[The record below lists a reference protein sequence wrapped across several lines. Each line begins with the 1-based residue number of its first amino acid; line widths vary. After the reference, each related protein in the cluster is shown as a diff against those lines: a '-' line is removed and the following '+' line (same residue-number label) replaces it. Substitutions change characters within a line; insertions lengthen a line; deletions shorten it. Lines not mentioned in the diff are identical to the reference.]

1 MTASISIDGTQ
12 GHADLAV
19 KPGKENRSAAAA
31 CREDAAAA
39 SEPSGEAA
47 PAAAVHA
54 AAERSAAAAPAI
66 DISTEPHNEEAF
78 DPAQALK
85 TLPHLPGCYRY
96 FDEQDQCLYV
106 GKARDLKKRVSSY
119 FRKTG
124 LSPRIALMV
133 SQIARLE
140 TTVTR
145 SEAEAL
151 LLENNLIKTLAPRYN
166 IRLRDDASYPY
177 IRIGAEPFPRLSY
190 YRGGVDKK
198 SRFFGPYPNSGA
210 ARASIETLQRAFGL
224 RTCEEAVFKNRTR
237 PCLLGQIG
245 RCSAPCCARI
255 TAEAY
260 AADVEAASDFLLGKS
275 RSVVEAMEREMWAAS
290 EAWRFEDAAKLR
302 DRIAAL
308 TQLQHRQ
315 AVETTGGDVDAD
327 IIACAVDGAMACVNL
342 AMVRGGRHL
351 GDRPIFPKI
360 HARTDALMPPPAEIV
375 EAFCA
380 QHYAELPVP
389 AVVIIER
396 AEDDAELADRLEG
409 MLSEIAGRR
418 VCVVDEPRDTRARWL
433 EMCVEGAKIALSR
446 RLQEE
451 GTQFARLKELIEI
464 LGIEP
469 EDGDP
474 LKFSVECFDISHTQ
488 GEATQASCVV
498 FDEGR
503 MQSSRYRRFNI
514 TGIEP
519 GDDYAAM
526 RQVLERR
533 YAPAA
538 RGEAKLPTVVLVD
551 GGRGQVE
558 MAREVFVDELGLDP
572 HCIVGVAKGEGRKTG
587 LETLIFPVID
597 GVRRES
603 LVLGTMSKAL
613 MLVAQIRDEAHRFAI
628 TGMRAKRAKTRNASK
643 LEDFEGIGPKRRA
656 KLLSHFGG
664 MRQLS
669 NASAED
675 IARVPGISKALAQR
689 IYAQLHD
696 RPDPR
701 QLSTHSE
708 S

>member
-1 MTASISIDGTQ
+1 MTAPHSDQ
-12 GHADLAV
+12 PD
-19 KPGKENRSAAAA
+19 AAGALPP
-31 CREDAAAA
+31 RTPSPEDAPA
-39 SEPSGEAA
+39 SDADEAA
-47 PAAAVHA
+47 PAVAF
-54 AAERSAAAAPAI
+54 ERTEDPDAAP
-66 DISTEPHNEEAF
+66 F

-96 FDEQDQCLYV
+96 FDAEDQCLYV

-133 SQIARLE
+133 SQIARLD

-151 LLENNLIKTLAPRYN
+151 LLENNLIKTLKPRYN

-177 IRIGAEPFPRLSY
+177 IRIGAEAFPRLSY

-224 RTCEEAVFKNRTR
+224 RTCEEAVFRNRTR

-245 RCSAPCCARI
+245 RCSAPCCGKI
-255 TAEAY
+255 TPADY
-260 AADVEAASDFLLGKS
+260 AADVEAASDFLMGKT
-275 RSVVEAMEREMWAAS
+275 RTVLEHLERDMWAAS
-290 EAWRFEDAAKLR
+290 EAWRFEEAAKLR

-308 TQLQHRQ
+308 SQLQHRQ

-327 IIACAVDGAMACVNL
+327 IAACAVDAGMACVNL

-360 HARTDALMPPPAEIV
+360 HAKSSALMPSPGEIL

-389 AVVIIER
+389 TVVILER
-396 AEDDAELADRLEG
+396 DPSDESLAERMSEL
-409 MLSEIAGRR
+409 LSDIAGRR
-418 VCVVDEPRDTRARWL
+418 VTVVDEPRDTRARWL
-433 EMCVEGAKIALSR
+433 EMCVEGAKIALAR

-451 GTQFARLKELIEI
+451 GTQFARLKELIDV
-464 LGIEP
+464 LGMEP

-474 LKFSVECFDISHTQ
+474 MKFTVECFDISHTQ

-498 FDEGR
+498 FSEGR
-503 MQSSRYRRFNI
+503 MQSSKYRRFNI

-526 RQVLERR
+526 RQVLARR

-572 HCIVGVAKGEGRKTG
+572 SPIVGVAKGEGRKTG

-597 GVRRES
+597 GVRREP
-603 LVLGTMSKAL
+603 LVLGTLSRAL
-613 MLVAQIRDEAHRFAI
+613 MLIAQIRDEAHRFAI

-675 IARVPGISKALAQR
+675 IARVPGISKALARR

-696 RPDPR
+696 RPDPTPTSPAAER
-701 QLSTHSE
+701 
-708 S
+708 